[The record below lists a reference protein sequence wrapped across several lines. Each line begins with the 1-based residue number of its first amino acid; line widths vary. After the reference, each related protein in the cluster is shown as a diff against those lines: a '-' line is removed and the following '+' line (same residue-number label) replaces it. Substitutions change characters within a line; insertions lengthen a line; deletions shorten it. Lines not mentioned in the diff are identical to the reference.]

1 VPHKAFPA
9 LVKAA
14 GPDDGLREGEYRALV
29 SVFGTVDAH
38 GDVVLPGAFT
48 DTLAEWKASGDRI
61 PVWWSHQLHDPD
73 YNIGEVVDAEEAE
86 HGLEAH
92 VRIDLDNAKAQ
103 QVYRLLLAR
112 RVTQHS
118 FTYDILDA
126 DWAQLD
132 GAEVYQLRK
141 LKLYELG
148 PTPIGANPDTDL
160 LAVKTVTHQL
170 AGLAARFK
178 TGRALSAKNETTLRE
193 ARDQL
198 ALAVD
203 RIDDVL
209 SALEPADEPEKAAEP
224 DDSTTVEPNVETPA
238 GKQGVSP
245 ATVRL
250 LAELTDLDLLAV

>member
-1 VPHKAFPA
+1 VLHKAVPA
-9 LVKAA
+9 HVKAA
-14 GPDDGLREGEYRALV
+14 GPGDGLQEGEYRALV
-29 SVFGTVDAH
+29 SVFGTVDAY

-48 DTLAEWKASGDRI
+48 DTLAEWKASGDKI
-61 PVWWSHQLHDPD
+61 PVWWSHRLDDPD
-73 YNIGEVVDAEEAE
+73 YNIGEVVDAEETE

-92 VRIDLDNAKAQ
+92 VRLDLEAPKAQ

-126 DWAQLD
+126 DWGQLD
-132 GAEVYQLRK
+132 GTEVYQLRK

-160 LAVKTVTHQL
+160 LAVKTATHHL
-170 AGLAARFK
+170 ARLAREVKA
-178 TGRALSAKNETTLRE
+178 GRVLSAKNETTLRE

-198 ALAVD
+198 ALAAD
-203 RIDDVL
+203 RIDAVL
-209 SALEPADEPEKAAEP
+209 SALEPAEAPEEAEEASA
-224 DDSTTVEPNVETPA
+224 D
-238 GKQGVSP
+238 KQRVSP

-250 LAELTDLDLLAV
+250 LTELTDLDLLAS

>member
-1 VPHKAFPA
+1 VLHKAFPA
-9 LVKAA
+9 SVKAA
-14 GPDDGLREGEYRALV
+14 GPGDGLRDGEYRALV
-29 SVFGTVDAH
+29 SVFGTVDAY

-48 DTLAEWKASGDRI
+48 DTLTEWKASGDPI
-61 PVWWSHQLHDPD
+61 PVWWSHRLDDPD
-73 YNIGEVVDAEEAE
+73 YNIGDVVDAEEAE

-92 VRIDLDNAKAQ
+92 VRLDLEAPKAR

-126 DWAQLD
+126 DWGQLN

-141 LKLYELG
+141 LKLHELG

-160 LAVKTVTHQL
+160 LAVKNATHHL
-170 AGLAARFK
+170 AGLAARVK
-178 TGRALSAKNETTLRE
+178 AGRVLSAKNETTLRQ

-198 ALAVD
+198 ATAVD

-209 SALEPADEPEKAAEP
+209 SALEPAEAPDEAEEA
-224 DDSTTVEPNVETPA
+224 SA
-238 GKQGVSP
+238 GMQRVTP

-250 LAELTDLDLLAV
+250 LTDLDLLSA